1 LQGRNDPG
9 DSVRLSVSDHMSA
22 FVASRLLRLNGRLT
36 SSIFNRPLPGRALH
50 LHVVGTRLNW
60 RAVPEAMKPRRIPI
74 GGGNVQQI
82 EAKAA

>member
-1 LQGRNDPG
+1 
-9 DSVRLSVSDHMSA
+9 
-22 FVASRLLRLNGRLT
+22 LNGRLT

-50 LHVVGTRLNW
+50 LHVIGTRLNW